1 LLVLLGCRD
10 GGGFV
15 FEEEICGFCL
25 AANGRDFVFGEEICG
40 FWMMKMV
47 MALDGSFFAL
57 NFTPETVVASAT
69 VSGVLENWWFMV
81 VWVLDLLI

>member
-10 GGGFV
+10 GGG
-15 FEEEICGFCL
+15 
-25 AANGRDFVFGEEICG
+25 FVFGEEICG

-47 MALDGSFFAL
+47 VSLDGFFFAL
-57 NFTPETVVASAT
+57 YFTPEMVVASTT